1 MNWTTW
7 FCFVVV
13 WLFFRTWTSVFIV
26 MFRSCCFGLY
36 SHMCSSW
43 SPIIHSNKPENSL
56 IKFMSAIG
64 FFFSCFLISYAYYQ
78 LIWSFIEVI
87 YAFIYLFIYWLIL
100 LHWLINLPDHW
111 LIYLWIHWLVYLC
124 FDSCIDLSID
134 CLIDLFIHSLRWAPN
149 WFIDESD
156 LDLDR
161 YQLLIW
167 HISTC
172 YSVELYCLT

>member
-56 IKFMSAIG
+56 IKFTSAIG

-87 YAFIYLFIYWLIL
+87 YAFIYFIYLLID
-100 LHWLINLPDHW
+100 WFYCTDW
-111 LIYLWIHWLVYLC
+111 LIYPIIDWYIYEFIDWFMFWFVHWSIHRL
-124 FDSCIDLSID
+124 FD
-134 CLIDLFIHSLRWAPN
+134 
-149 WFIDESD
+149 WFI
-156 LDLDR
+156 
-161 YQLLIW
+161 
-167 HISTC
+167 
-172 YSVELYCLT
+172 YSFFTLGS

>member
-78 LIWSFIEVI
+78 LIWSFIEFI
-87 YAFIYLFIYWLIL
+87 YAFIYFIYLLID
-100 LHWLINLPDHW
+100 WFYCTDW
-111 LIYLWIHWLVYLC
+111 LIYLIIDWYIYEFIDWFMFWFVHWSIHRL
-124 FDSCIDLSID
+124 FD
-134 CLIDLFIHSLRWAPN
+134 
-149 WFIDESD
+149 WFI
-156 LDLDR
+156 
-161 YQLLIW
+161 
-167 HISTC
+167 
-172 YSVELYCLT
+172 YSFFTLGS

>member
-64 FFFSCFLISYAYYQ
+64 FFFQ
-78 LIWSFIEVI
+78 LLSNILCVLSTDLVI
-87 YAFIYLFIYWLIL
+87 HWIYLCIYLLIYL
-100 LHWLINLPDHW
+100 LIDWFYCTDW
-111 LIYLWIHWLVYLC
+111 LIYPI
-124 FDSCIDLSID
+124 IDWYIYEFID
-134 CLIDLFIHSLRWAPN
+134 
-149 WFIDESD
+149 WFI
-156 LDLDR
+156 
-161 YQLLIW
+161 YVLIRSL
-167 HISTC
+167 I
-172 YSVELYCLT
+172 YP

>member
-36 SHMCSSW
+36 SQMCSSW

-87 YAFIYLFIYWLIL
+87 YAFIYFIDLLID
-100 LHWLINLPDHW
+100 WFYCTDW
-111 LIYLWIHWLVYLC
+111 LIYLIIDWYIYEFIDWFMFWFVHWSIHWL
-124 FDSCIDLSID
+124 FD
-134 CLIDLFIHSLRWAPN
+134 
-149 WFIDESD
+149 WFI
-156 LDLDR
+156 
-161 YQLLIW
+161 
-167 HISTC
+167 
-172 YSVELYCLT
+172 YSFFTLGS

>member
-87 YAFIYLFIYWLIL
+87 YAFIYFIDLLID
-100 LHWLINLPDHW
+100 WFYCTDW
-111 LIYLWIHWLVYLC
+111 LIYPIIDWYIYEFIDWFIYVLIRSLIYPLTIWLVYL
-124 FDSCIDLSID
+124 FILYVGLLTDLSM
-134 CLIDLFIHSLRWAPN
+134 N
-149 WFIDESD
+149 
-156 LDLDR
+156 
-161 YQLLIW
+161 LIW
-167 HISTC
+167 T
-172 YSVELYCLT
+172 

>member
-64 FFFSCFLISYAYYQ
+64 FFFQ
-78 LIWSFIEVI
+78 LLSNILCVLSTNLVI
-87 YAFIYLFIYWLIL
+87 HWIYLCIYLLIYL
-100 LHWLINLPDHW
+100 LIDWFYCTDW
-111 LIYLWIHWLVYLC
+111 LIYPI
-124 FDSCIDLSID
+124 IDWYIYEFID
-134 CLIDLFIHSLRWAPN
+134 
-149 WFIDESD
+149 WFI
-156 LDLDR
+156 
-161 YQLLIW
+161 YVLIRSL
-167 HISTC
+167 I
-172 YSVELYCLT
+172 YP

>member
-78 LIWSFIEVI
+78 LIWSFIEFI
-87 YAFIYLFIYWLIL
+87 YAFIYLLIYLLIG
-100 LHWLINLPDHW
+100 WFYCTDW
-111 LIYLWIHWLVYLC
+111 LIYPI
-124 FDSCIDLSID
+124 IDWYIYEFID
-134 CLIDLFIHSLRWAPN
+134 
-149 WFIDESD
+149 WFI
-156 LDLDR
+156 
-161 YQLLIW
+161 YVLIRSL
-167 HISTC
+167 I
-172 YSVELYCLT
+172 YP

>member
-1 MNWTTW
+1 MIWTTW

-13 WLFFRTWTSVFIV
+13 WLFFRTFIV

-36 SHMCSSW
+36 SQMCSSW

-87 YAFIYLFIYWLIL
+87 YAFIYFIYLLID
-100 LHWLINLPDHW
+100 WFYCTDW
-111 LIYLWIHWLVYLC
+111 LIYPIIDWYIYEFIDWFMFWFVHRSIHRL
-124 FDSCIDLSID
+124 FD
-134 CLIDLFIHSLRWAPN
+134 
-149 WFIDESD
+149 WFI
-156 LDLDR
+156 
-161 YQLLIW
+161 
-167 HISTC
+167 
-172 YSVELYCLT
+172 YSFFTLGS

>member
-1 MNWTTW
+1 MIWTTW

-87 YAFIYLFIYWLIL
+87 YAFIYFIYLLIDWLYCT
-100 LHWLINLPDHW
+100 DS
-111 LIYLWIHWLVYLC
+111 LIYLI
-124 FDSCIDLSID
+124 IDWYIYEFID
-134 CLIDLFIHSLRWAPN
+134 
-149 WFIDESD
+149 WFI
-156 LDLDR
+156 
-161 YQLLIW
+161 YVLIRSL
-167 HISTC
+167 I
-172 YSVELYCLT
+172 YP

>member
-78 LIWSFIEVI
+78 LIWSFIEFI
-87 YAFIYLFIYWLIL
+87 YAFIYLLIYLLIG
-100 LHWLINLPDHW
+100 WFYCTDW
-111 LIYLWIHWLVYLC
+111 LIYPI
-124 FDSCIDLSID
+124 IDWYIYEFID
-134 CLIDLFIHSLRWAPN
+134 
-149 WFIDESD
+149 WFI
-156 LDLDR
+156 
-161 YQLLIW
+161 YVLIRSS
-167 HISTC
+167 I
-172 YSVELYCLT
+172 YP